1 MRFSALRL
9 PTVAVGSVLS
19 LSLLYSASAH
29 AEVHRHSPAGGSV
42 HHAQAVSVHAVHRTA
57 SSGGARQIAGGKV
70 YVSHRYV
77 TRSSHR
83 YSYGWRSTTVAGAT
97 VVGGGYSPTYTYSG
111 GVGYGYP
118 HHSCHWYYNYEPN
131 NVPSWCGTY
140 ANGGSSYA
148 VSYGSTG
155 GYGGYGYR
163 RHYTWGTSRE
173 SASIRRVGVTS
184 RVQVA
189 SRAHVDSGARH
200 VVGVRGKAAATHFA
214 GAGGHVRVH

>member
-9 PTVAVGSVLS
+9 PAIAVGSAALMS
-19 LSLLYSASAH
+19 LSQLCSAH
-29 AEVHRHSPAGGSV
+29 AEVHRHGPAGSA

-97 VVGGGYSPTYTYSG
+97 VVGGGYSPTYNYSG
-111 GVGYGYP
+111 GIGYGYP
-118 HHSCHWYYNYEPN
+118 HHSCRWYYNYEPN

-140 ANGGSSYA
+140 ANGGPSYA

-163 RHYTWGTSRE
+163 RHYTWGTSRK
-173 SASIRRVGVTS
+173 SASISRVRVTS

-189 SRAHVDSGARH
+189 SRVHVNSGARR
-200 VVGVRGKAAATHFA
+200 VVDVRSKAATHLA
-214 GAGGHVRVH
+214 GAGGHVKVH

>member
-1 MRFSALRL
+1 MPFVCLLSRLALSCRFLCSIRPRLTQRFTATVLPGGPFITRRQSQSMLFTERLRAAALGKLRAERCTSAIA
-9 PTVAVGSVLS
+9 T
-19 LSLLYSASAH
+19 LL
-29 AEVHRHSPAGGSV
+29 
-42 HHAQAVSVHAVHRTA
+42 
-57 SSGGARQIAGGKV
+57 ARV
-70 YVSHRYV
+70 
-77 TRSSHR
+77 HR